1 MTILIKAVVLKLYNY
16 AILVFFID
24 KLVAVSKIYFY
35 FFVKLMYKFIYA
47 APLYSK
53 VMQQSCEL

>member
-35 FFVKLMYKFIYA
+35 FL
-47 APLYSK
+47 LN
-53 VMQQSCEL
+53 